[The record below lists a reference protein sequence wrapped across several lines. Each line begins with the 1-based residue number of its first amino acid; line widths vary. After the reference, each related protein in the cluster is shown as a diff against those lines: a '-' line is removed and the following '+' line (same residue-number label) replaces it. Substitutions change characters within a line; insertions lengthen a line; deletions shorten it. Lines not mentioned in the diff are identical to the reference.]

1 MYTLEYPGIPPHS
14 EILDTCELLIS
25 DSALLPRKQKHFRYL
40 NGNNLVI
47 ITDPVSPDRHKWR
60 ALLTT
65 TLNLRVPYKATNDKM
80 SLYHLSKRVLSSWV
94 I

>member
-1 MYTLEYPGIPPHS
+1 MYTLEYPFLPPHS

-25 DSALLPRKQKHFRYL
+25 DSALLPSKQKHFRYL

-47 ITDPVSPDRHKWR
+47 ITDPISAERHNWR

-65 TLNLRVPYKATNDKM
+65 ILNNDKM
-80 SLYHLSKRVLSSWV
+80 SLYQLSKRVLFSWV